1 MPAEPY
7 APATP
12 ATDRLAWLDGLR
24 AGAVLLVVYAHLS
37 RVLFRGAREVSAEWL
52 HAGTA
57 GVMLFFLVS
66 GYIIPASLERHG
78 SLRTFWVSRLCRLL
92 PLYLAVC
99 ALVVALGAA
108 GLMPLDPVLRA
119 DPLTAAVA
127 HVTMLPHLLGVP
139 LITPVIWTLTFE
151 MAFYLLVGAL
161 FAVRRHRAGS
171 VVAAVVLAVAA
182 VGTAPLAPKL
192 LVATPEAARE
202 VTLVVALVLVLGLGA
217 VATGRRA
224 AVVSGALLLGGVAV
238 TLLVAG
244 QDPAHVWDGLLI
256 VSVML
261 VGTALHRADHGRIRW
276 WQAGVV
282 AAVVAA
288 ALLVNWIAA
297 LESMGGLTLRSA
309 TRFFVTLLVIAGAF
323 ALGRLTRHRR
333 TPRWLARLGLI
344 SYSVYLVHY
353 VLIELLRP
361 VLAGLGERLPAPAEA
376 PVVAA
381 YLGLVIGISWLTH
394 RFVEVPG
401 QRFGRRA
408 ARWMTARWGS
418 DARPVDVA
426 GVPQPAKRDLR
437 AIAR

>member
-1 MPAEPY
+1 MPAEPT
-7 APATP
+7 APAVLP
-12 ATDRLAWLDGLR
+12 ADRLAWLDGLR
-24 AGAVLLVVYAHLS
+24 AVAVLLVVYAHLS
-37 RVLFRGAREVSAEWL
+37 RMLFRGAREVSAEWL

-92 PLYLAVC
+92 PLYLVVI

-108 GLMPLDPVLRA
+108 GLMPLDPALRA

-127 HVTMLPHLLGVP
+127 HVTMLPHLLSVP

-161 FAVRRHRAGS
+161 FAVRLHRAGT
-171 VVAAVVLAVAA
+171 VPAVVLAVIA
-182 VGTAPLAPKL
+182 VGTAPLAPRSL
-192 LVATPEAARE
+192 AATPGAARE
-202 VTLVVALVLVLGLGA
+202 LTLIVAVALVLGLGA

-224 AVVSGALLLGGVAV
+224 AVVAGALVLGGLAV

-256 VSVML
+256 LAVML
-261 VGTALHRADHGRIRW
+261 VGTAIHRADHGRIRW
-276 WQAGVV
+276 WQAGAA

-288 ALLVNWIAA
+288 ALMVNWIAE
-297 LESMGGLTLRSA
+297 LESLGGLTPRYVTRSV
-309 TRFFVTLLVIAGAF
+309 VTLLVIGGGF
-323 ALGRLTRHRR
+323 ALGRLTRPRR
-333 TPRWLARLGLI
+333 TPRALARLGLI

-353 VLIELLRP
+353 VLIVLLRP
-361 VLAGLGERLPAPAEA
+361 LLTRLGERLPALAEV
-376 PVVAA
+376 PVAAA
-381 YLGLVIGISWLTH
+381 YLGLVVGVSWLTY

-401 QRFGRRA
+401 QRFGRRV

-418 DARPVDVA
+418 DARPMDPA
-426 GVPQPAKRDLR
+426 LPQPAKRDLR